1 MDIISRSVTLQKLN
15 PRELPKDKELP
26 QSFQKFLEKAPKP
39 KNPKIQTSITRSMPK
54 SSNPIKS
61 STSVTPLAKSKSK
74 TSIDLYRKQL
84 EFSRN
89 YSSYIKEDP
98 GKPRD
103 DIFPDELLEIPK
115 KIPKLQDLKD
125 KSDSERK
132 RPDPEDSRAL
142 VSHLIKTK
150 EAKKSRRKM
159 KMQGLLQGPLIW
171 CARCSKEHPQDYHK
185 KKTENKK
192 KVLLPVQKFRD
203 SERDLVKMPKFKED
217 YEDSDIE
224 EEDDFEED
232 EEDSF
237 IVSDDEYE
245 KTKHL
250 IRSITGFDPSRY
262 KEIDRLSTKNMESS
276 ASQILYED
284 KVSAKIGSLEDRRE
298 EEIERKR
305 LKKKFNH

>member
-1 MDIISRSVTLQKLN
+1 MTQ
-15 PRELPKDKELP
+15 P
-26 QSFQKFLEKAPKP
+26 
-39 KNPKIQTSITRSMPK
+39 T
-54 SSNPIKS
+54 
-61 STSVTPLAKSKSK
+61 KSKSK
-74 TSIDLYRKQL
+74 TSVDLYRKQL

-103 DIFPDELLEIPK
+103 DIFPDEHLEIPK
-115 KIPKLQDLKD
+115 KIPKLQDFKE
-125 KSDSERK
+125 KSENERTK
-132 RPDPEDSRAL
+132 PDPEDSKAL

-150 EAKKSRRKM
+150 ESKKSRRKM

-185 KKTENKK
+185 KKSENKP
-192 KVLLPVQKFRD
+192 KVLLPAQRVRI
-203 SERDLVKMPKFKED
+203 SGSDLVKMPKFKED
-217 YEDSDIE
+217 YEESDIE
-224 EEDDFEED
+224 EEDDLDDE

-237 IVSDDEYE
+237 IVSDDECE
-245 KTKHL
+245 KTKYL
-250 IRSITGFDPSRY
+250 VRSITGFDPSRY
-262 KEIDRLSTKNMESS
+262 REIDRLSTKNMESS

-284 KVSAKIGSLEDRRE
+284 KVSARIGSLEDKRE